1 MPGGTGNIAILDSGQ
16 VDRFRRVHVTD
27 PAMWGVEAGTD
38 FWLYNSG
45 TQLTAGR
52 TLITDGGWTATSL
65 SLTAGTG
72 ADFNSYDDLGTPGH
86 WTTNAAADLL
96 QSPNIFGDYAHAYQA
111 AMIYGAKT
119 LPRYLVCDAIAA
131 FDTFSANELTTN
143 LGFVAAG
150 GSIVVSANTN
160 GTIHVG
166 AANYCLN
173 VAAASVVGVTAAD
186 AGYHVFRIVI
196 EKSRS
201 TAGTAGTVYFYV
213 DGVYQNSQAFT
224 QDAFP
229 VSFGAG
235 DGTTNRIQLVSAHV
249 FYAWGTPTNSLPK

>member
-1 MPGGTGNIAILDSGQ
+1 MSVTVID
-16 VDRFRRVHVTD
+16 DRVVERLRRVHVTD

-72 ADFNSYDDLGTPGH
+72 ADFNSFDDLGTPGH
-86 WTTNAAADLL
+86 WTTNAGADLL
-96 QSPNIFGDYAHAYQA
+96 QSPAIFGDYAHAYQA
-111 AMIYGAKT
+111 AVIFGAKT
-119 LPRYLVCDAIAA
+119 LPRYLIMDSIAA

-150 GSIVVSANTN
+150 GSIVTSANTN
-160 GTIHVG
+160 GTVHVG

-173 VAAASVVGVTAAD
+173 VAATSVVGTTAAD
-186 AGYHVFRIVI
+186 AGYHLFRIVL
-196 EKSRS
+196 EKSRA
-201 TAGTAGTVYFYV
+201 TAGTAGTAYLYV
-213 DGVYQNSQAFT
+213 DNVFQNSQAFT

-229 VSFGAG
+229 VSFGMG
-235 DGTTNRIQLVSAHV
+235 DGTTNRLQLVSAHV
-249 FYAWGTPTNSLPK
+249 YYAWGLPSQVLPK

>member
-1 MPGGTGNIAILDSGQ
+1 MAVTVLD
-16 VDRFRRVHVTD
+16 DRVVERLRRVHIVD
-27 PAMWGVEAGTD
+27 PAMWGVQAGTD

-72 ADFNSYDDLGTPGH
+72 ADFNSFDDQGTPGH
-86 WTTNAAADLL
+86 WTTNAGADLL
-96 QSPNIFGDYAHAYQA
+96 QSPALFGDYAHAYQA
-111 AMIYGAKT
+111 AQIYGAKT
-119 LPRYLVCDAIAA
+119 LPRYLVMDAIAA

-150 GSIVVSANTN
+150 GSIVTSANTN

-166 AANYCLN
+166 AANYCMN
-173 VAAASVVGVTAAD
+173 VAAASVVGTTVAD
-186 AGYHVFRIVI
+186 AGYHVFRVVL
-196 EKSRS
+196 EKSR
-201 TAGTAGTVYFYV
+201 AAAGTVGNAYFYV
-213 DGVYQNSQAFT
+213 DNVYQNTQVFT

-229 VSFGAG
+229 VSFGMG
-235 DGTTNRIQLVSAHV
+235 DGTTNRIQLVSAHIW
-249 FYAWGTPTNSLPK
+249 YSWGAPAQVLPK